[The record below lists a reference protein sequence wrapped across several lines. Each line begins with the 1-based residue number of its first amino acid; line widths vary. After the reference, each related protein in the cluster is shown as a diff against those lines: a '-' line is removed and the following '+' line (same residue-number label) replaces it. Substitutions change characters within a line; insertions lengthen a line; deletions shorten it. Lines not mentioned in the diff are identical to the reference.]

1 MIFRKDGTMVKTII
15 YKAGEK
21 TFEFKASFCDAL
33 EMCARVQEHALKNGV
48 NLDDVVIIS
57 CKP

>member
-1 MIFRKDGTMVKTII
+1 MVKTII